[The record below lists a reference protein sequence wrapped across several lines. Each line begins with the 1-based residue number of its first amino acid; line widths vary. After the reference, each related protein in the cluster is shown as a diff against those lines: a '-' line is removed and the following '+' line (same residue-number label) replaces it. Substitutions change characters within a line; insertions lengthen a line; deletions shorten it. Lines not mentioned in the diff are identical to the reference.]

1 MEVDFLEQQEN
12 IKNYIQ
18 ENFPIV
24 LEELGLP
31 NVDRYI
37 DDYLDLDKYQ
47 GKTQLFYNFGTY
59 EYDHLSNESE
69 NETVTLNIYLTFQKA
84 KADELITK
92 MKKYTAAFIEMF
104 RRSGNNFDGL
114 VDIGMYEN
122 VYFYLA
128 AEGSTDVKVSDIQ
141 LRLTSER

>member
-59 EYDHLSNESE
+59 EYDYLSNESE